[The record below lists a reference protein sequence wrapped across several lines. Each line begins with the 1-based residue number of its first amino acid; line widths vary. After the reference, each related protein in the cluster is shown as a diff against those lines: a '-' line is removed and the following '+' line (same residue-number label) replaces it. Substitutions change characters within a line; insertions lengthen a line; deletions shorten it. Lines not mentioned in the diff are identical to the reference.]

1 MHHLHTVFIVGS
13 SPTVTT
19 TQCLRTLIGSADS
32 FRNCW
37 LGVRIRPKVPSY
49 GGRTR
54 EVMGS
59 MGPEVHHHIC
69 PCTLIG
75 SAGRLKICW
84 LAVRI
89 CPGVPVM
96 SLSSNGRT
104 LIKVILLRIQSAQS
118 KFHSQGRDPGS
129 NPGNDTKLRIRTA
142 KSFMTRWFDS
152 NICLM
157 ADSLSG

>member
-89 CPGVPVM
+89 CPGVPIQF
-96 SLSSNGRT
+96 LSSMVEHYLDTVKTKVQFFQELPT
-104 LIKVILLRIQSAQS
+104 LYSTMDS
-118 KFHSQGRDPGS
+118 TTHS
-129 NPGNDTKLRIRTA
+129 
-142 KSFMTRWFDS
+142 
-152 NICLM
+152 
-157 ADSLSG
+157 